1 MDSIFLQLVVDGLAN
16 GAIYAALALAIVLVH
31 RATGMINFAQGAMA
45 VMSTFLAWSMW
56 QVGLPAPVAILV
68 TIVISMVM
76 GAAVERLVIRRFEQG
91 SEHTAV
97 IVTVGLLVLFTGLA
111 GLFWGYTAVEFP
123 SLFPLGTLNIAGAF
137 VSYQSLGNIAVLLL
151 VVLGLQLLF
160 KKTKL
165 GLALRAVADNPES
178 SSLSGIPV
186 GNLLMVGW
194 GLAAALGALAGAL
207 IAPKVFLDP
216 HMLDQVLVYAL
227 AAAILGGLNS
237 PLGAVVAAML
247 IGVVENLAGHYIT
260 IIGDDLKIAVPLIAM
275 FIILLVRPQGL
286 FGQKEVVRV

>member
-45 VMSTFLAWSMW
+45 VFSTFLGWVMW
-56 QVGLPAPVAILV
+56 QAGMPAPVAVLL
-68 TIVISMVM
+68 TIVLSMLM
-76 GAAVERLVIRRFEQG
+76 GAVVERLLIRRFERG
-91 SEHTAV
+91 SQHTAV

-111 GLFWGYTAVEFP
+111 GLFWGYTSVEFP
-123 SLFPLGTLNIAGAF
+123 SLFPLGTFNIAGAF
-137 VSYQSLGNIAVLLL
+137 VSYQSLGNILVLLL

-178 SSLSGIPV
+178 SSLSGVPV

-237 PLGAVVAAML
+237 PLGAVVAAGL
-247 IGVVENLAGHYIT
+247 IGIVENLAGAYID

-275 FIILLVRPQGL
+275 FIVLLVRPQGL
-286 FGQKEVVRV
+286 FGQKELVRV

>member
-45 VMSTFLAWSMW
+45 VFSTFLGWVMW
-56 QVGLPAPVAILV
+56 QAGMPAPVAVLL
-68 TIVISMVM
+68 TIVLSMLM
-76 GAAVERLVIRRFEQG
+76 GAVVERLLIRRFERG
-91 SEHTAV
+91 SQHTAV

-111 GLFWGYTAVEFP
+111 GLFWGYTSVEFP
-123 SLFPLGTLNIAGAF
+123 SLFPLGTFKIGGAF
-137 VSYQSLGNIAVLLL
+137 VSYQSLGNILVLLL
-151 VVLGLQLLF
+151 VVLGFQLLF

-178 SSLSGIPV
+178 SSLSGVPV

-237 PLGAVVAAML
+237 PLGAVVAAGL
-247 IGVVENLAGHYIT
+247 IGIVENLAGAYID

-275 FIILLVRPQGL
+275 FIVLLVRPQGL
-286 FGQKEVVRV
+286 FGQKELVRV